1 MLLDICDTTRTLI
14 TQFPSDGTVESFLKE
29 NGLYPSTTYLYL
41 RSQHR
46 DTIFPE
52 FEDKTGGLEQPAI
65 LNTSQLHV
73 VPGAGKRVVC
83 SVCSCTYVEGGEC
96 IRCQQD
102 REYEASRIADGGS
115 PIFTTENL
123 VPISIDDV
131 GE

>member
-29 NGLYPSTTYLYL
+29 NGLYPSKTYLYL

-65 LNTSQLHV
+65 LNTSQLHE
-73 VPGAGKRVVC
+73 VPGAGKRIVC
-83 SVCSCTYVEGGEC
+83 SEYVVAHTWKVANVFDVSKTESTRLPGSLMGEV
-96 IRCQQD
+96 QFLPQK
-102 REYEASRIADGGS
+102 
-115 PIFTTENL
+115 T
-123 VPISIDDV
+123 
-131 GE
+131 